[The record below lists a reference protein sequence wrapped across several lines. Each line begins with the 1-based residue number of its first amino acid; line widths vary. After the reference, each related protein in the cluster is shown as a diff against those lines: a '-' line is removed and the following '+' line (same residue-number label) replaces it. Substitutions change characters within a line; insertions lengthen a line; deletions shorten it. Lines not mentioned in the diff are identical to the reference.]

1 MMYRPIVRLHAHGA
15 RRLIADII
23 STAAP
28 TGESILTRR
37 WKPRA
42 RARARTNNARRTL
55 TVD

>member
-1 MMYRPIVRLHAHGA
+1 MISYRAGRPFTRA